1 MKHYWRSTLVTGLMM
16 VLMAVFFFL
25 MVTGCET
32 AIMVPVQPYTPQ
44 LSIECMLV
52 PGEVPVLY
60 LSRSTAFFSAQTSAD
75 LFVADAR
82 VTISS
87 AEGVDVLSPAMS
99 RDTFLCQ
106 PTYFYRGSIPARQ
119 GQTYTMT
126 VVSGGQS
133 FTART
138 TISQGKPVISKVGY
152 VPVFTDIYGEHE
164 GVTVEFTDIA
174 GQVND
179 YRYEMRRQIDSSA
192 RKTESTYKSGCNGA
206 RLFGVNELG
215 RAIYTDTGIGDGQ
228 TISVVVEPTYT
239 HHAGSTG
246 QVVIQAMDPAAGR
259 FYDQLD
265 RQKLA
270 TSNPFVEPVFLT
282 SNIPGCLGVF
292 GHYVRSEPVPFVFP
306 E

>member
-1 MKHYWRSTLVTGLMM
+1 MKYYCRSTLVSVQLLLM
-16 VLMAVFFFL
+16 MAVFFFL
-25 MVTGCET
+25 IVTGCET
-32 AIMVPVQPYTPQ
+32 AISVPTQPNTPQ

-60 LSRSTAFFSAQTSAD
+60 LSRSTAFFSVQTSAD
-75 LFVADAR
+75 LFVSDAR
-82 VTISS
+82 VTVSS
-87 AEGVDVLSPAMS
+87 AEGVDVLSPEMG
-99 RDTFLCQ
+99 RDSFLCQ

-133 FTART
+133 YTAQT
-138 TISQGKPVISKVGY
+138 TISQGKPIINNVGY
-152 VPVFTDIYGEHE
+152 ISAFTDIYGEHE
-164 GVTVEFTDIA
+164 GVTVDFTDIA

-192 RKTESTYKSGCNGA
+192 RKTESTYKSLCNGSK
-206 RLFGVNELG
+206 LFGVTELG
-215 RAIYTDTGIGDGQ
+215 RAIYTDTGIGDGKP
-228 TISVVVEPTYT
+228 ISVVVEPTYT
-239 HHAGSTG
+239 HRAGSQG

-270 TSNPFVEPVFLT
+270 TSNPFIEPVFLKT
-282 SNIPGCLGVF
+282 NILGCMGVF
-292 GHYVRSEPVPFVFP
+292 GHYVRSEPVPFIFP